1 MYTIEEF
8 DNCKTKV
15 LKYVLY
21 KKRTEREILQKF
33 SNVYEENLLEDVI
46 AELKEN
52 GYVSDTVYIER
63 AINEFMALHNLSKR
77 EIQYKLYAKGISR
90 EDFDNFLE
98 NNLDEIEEYEVQSAR
113 NLYQKKSAT
122 MEKEEIRAY
131 LMKKGYTKD
140 AIDTA
145 LADGG
150 E

>member
-8 DNCKTKV
+8 DKCKTKV

-46 AELKEN
+46 ADLKEN
-52 GYVSDTVYIER
+52 GYVGDTIYIER

>member
-1 MYTIEEF
+1 LYTIEEF
-8 DNCKTKV
+8 DSCKTKV

-21 KKRTEREILQKF
+21 KKRTEREIRQKF
-33 SNVYEENLLEDVI
+33 SNTYEENLLEDVI

-52 GYVSDTVYIER
+52 GYVSDEVYIQR

-77 EIQYKLYAKGISR
+77 EIQYKLYAKGISKD
-90 EDFDNFLE
+90 DFDNFLE
-98 NNLDEIEEYEVQSAR
+98 NNLDEIEEYEVQSASKI
-113 NLYQKKSAT
+113 YQKKKAV
-122 MEKEEIRAY
+122 MEKEDIRSY
-131 LMKKGYTKD
+131 LIKKGYTKE

>member
-8 DNCKTKV
+8 DSCKTKV

-21 KKRTEREILQKF
+21 KKRTEREIKQKF
-33 SNVYEENLLEDVI
+33 SNVYDENLLEDVI
-46 AELKEN
+46 VDLKEN
-52 GYVSDTVYIER
+52 GYVGDEMYIQR

-77 EIQYKLYAKGISR
+77 EIQYKLYAKGISK

-98 NNLDEIEEYEVQSAR
+98 NNLDEIEEFEVQSAR
-113 NLYQKKSAT
+113 NIYQKKST
-122 MEKEEIRAY
+122 IMEKEEIRAY
-131 LMKKGYTKD
+131 LIKKGYTKD

>member
-8 DNCKTKV
+8 DKCKTKV

-46 AELKEN
+46 ADLKEN
-52 GYVSDTVYIER
+52 GYVSDTIYIER